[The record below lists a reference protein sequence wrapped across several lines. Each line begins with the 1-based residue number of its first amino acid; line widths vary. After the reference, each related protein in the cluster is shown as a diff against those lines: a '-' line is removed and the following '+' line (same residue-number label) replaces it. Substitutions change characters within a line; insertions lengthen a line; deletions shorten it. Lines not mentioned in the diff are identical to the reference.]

1 MSSFLEHTAAV
12 VAALSASPALAG
24 GRIRRGRRV
33 PVPQEH
39 ASAIDVYAVRSEGSA
54 QYLADT
60 ITRWETLIG
69 VDLYARAAAGADA
82 ETTIDALLADTFARL
97 ATAAPPA
104 GGAAWTLEPAITWDV
119 SEADQ
124 TLVVAS
130 LSVRVSHYTAA
141 GSLSAVT

>member
-1 MSSFLEHTAAV
+1 MSTFLAYGDAV
-12 VAALSASPALAG
+12 VAALSAAPALAG

-39 ASAIDVYAVRSEGSA
+39 ASAIDVHVVRSEGAA

-69 VDLYARAAAGADA
+69 VDLYARASAGTDGEAA
-82 ETTIDALLADTFARL
+82 IDALLADTFARL
-97 ATAAPPA
+97 STAAPPA
-104 GGAAWTLEPAITWDV
+104 GAAAWTLEPAVQWDLAEV
-119 SEADQ
+119 DQ

-130 LSVRVSHYTAA
+130 LSMRVTHYTAA
-141 GSLSAVT
+141 GSLNAVT